1 MLDEANADA
10 RPAWFDYCDRPRLAG
25 FKGRTHLRLAQPQ
38 AAHTVLEEAPDGGR
52 ARIATLAG
60 CTASPASG
68 RTSRACPA
76 DGASGSASVVA
87 WSHRLMWTA
96 CRTTRAQ

>member
-52 ARIATLAG
+52 ARIATLPAARPHRPVDAPLERVRRMGRAG
-60 CTASPASG
+60 ARVWSP
-68 RTSRACPA
+68 
-76 DGASGSASVVA
+76 GAIG
-87 WSHRLMWTA
+87 
-96 CRTTRAQ
+96 